1 MFLKGNPFGKENKK
15 TQQPMYVIVQ
25 KNVKEENENISE
37 TQSWV
42 SWPERQRVDSSW
54 RVWDPLRCTQ
64 TIPHQPNSM
73 LPGPHVNPTP
83 PFFFPIFW

>member
-42 SWPERQRVDSSW
+42 SWPERQRVDSSCACGTLFAVPKLSPISPTACC
-54 RVWDPLRCTQ
+54 R
-64 TIPHQPNSM
+64 
-73 LPGPHVNPTP
+73 GPT
-83 PFFFPIFW
+83 